1 MNKAKVS
8 RIMIWPSRKFS
19 ISPYNTAELNA
30 GIEFVFDKPVD
41 SDSKEVE
48 DAYEQAGKIIRK
60 EFERQYEPY
69 KKLLKKGGEKNGQ

>member
-1 MNKAKVS
+1 
-8 RIMIWPSRKFS
+8 
-19 ISPYNTAELNA
+19 LNA

-48 DAYEQAGKIIRK
+48 DAYEQAGKIVRK